1 MIRPV
6 AIEVALFLVPFAV
19 YALFLWATRAKVLDP
34 ERWSL
39 RTLIWLTASAFV
51 LMLGSFLILAQFSG
65 SPSGSTYIPAHLENG
80 RLVPGTTK

>member
-1 MIRPV
+1 VIRPV
-6 AIEVALFLVPFAV
+6 AIEVALFLVPFTI

-39 RTLIWLTASAFV
+39 RTLIGLTATAFV

-65 SPSGSTYIPAHLENG
+65 APSGSTYIPAHLEDG

>member
-6 AIEVALFLVPFAV
+6 AIEVALFLVPFV
-19 YALFLWATRAKVLDP
+19 LYALFLWATRAKVLDP

-39 RTLIWLTASAFV
+39 KTLIWLTTSAFV

-65 SPSGSTYIPAHLENG
+65 APSGSTYIPAHLENG